1 MVSKKFSELPEIEQ
15 KALAEYWQRTAGGE
29 VFSESEMRKLL
40 KNVSDENIEK
50 YILKPALKL

>member
-29 VFSESEMRKLL
+29 VISESELKQLL
-40 KNVSDENIEK
+40 KNVSEENIEK